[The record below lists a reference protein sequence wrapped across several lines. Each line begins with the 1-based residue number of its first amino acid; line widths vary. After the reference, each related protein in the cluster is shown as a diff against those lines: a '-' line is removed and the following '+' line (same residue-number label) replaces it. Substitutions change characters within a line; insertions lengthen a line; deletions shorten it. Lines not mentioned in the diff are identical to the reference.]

1 MGSRL
6 AAARASFNRIEA
18 GFAVRLEVP
27 LINATDWGL
36 ERESSISATSCAEI
50 VGSYDPLE
58 NGFDDQAIDVEPKPV
73 FFDR

>member
-1 MGSRL
+1 M
-6 AAARASFNRIEA
+6 
-18 GFAVRLEVP
+18 RLEVP